1 MSSFFLRSECCPLLV
16 SLFRGVTAACRTPEL
31 NVGNRQNGRETPP
44 SVVTCGHGDGDVG
57 AALREA
63 LSLDLDTLTH
73 PYGDDDT
80 GPRVAE
86 LLATLPFDAVKVR
99 KRNTY

>member
-1 MSSFFLRSECCPLLV
+1 M
-16 SLFRGVTAACRTPEL
+16 
-31 NVGNRQNGRETPP
+31 
-44 SVVTCGHGDGDVG
+44 
-57 AALREA
+57 
-63 LSLDLDTLTH
+63 SLDLETLTY
-73 PYGDDDT
+73 PYGDGDT